1 MLVTQHRLDVLVTG
15 LVSDMTARAE
25 PPIWPEAWLSPCPL
39 VLRRNWAICVAR
51 DGWLGQK

>member
-1 MLVTQHRLDVLVTG
+1 MDSERT
-15 LVSDMTARAE
+15 RAE

-39 VLRRNWAICVAR
+39 VLRSNWAICVAR